1 MKFDITLLLDRSGSM
16 QDKKDDHI
24 GGVKS
29 FIQDN
34 KSFPDTTFSLI
45 QFDSQEPFELVI
57 NNQNIDDVDLDKID
71 LIPRG
76 GTPLLDAIGKTIAH
90 IDNKKQ
96 NNENT
101 QIVLMVVTDGE
112 ENDSKEWKKNDLK
125 KLIIEKEKDWKILY
139 LGANIDVFSESGSF
153 GLSARSSAN
162 YINTSTGI
170 DKLYRVTS
178 NKLSSMRSAYS
189 SGLEKSVILDS
200 SNANFTAEDYAEL
213 NNNENNQ

>member
-1 MKFDITLLLDRSGSM
+1 MQFDITLLLDRSGSM

-57 NNQNIDDVDLDKID
+57 DNQNINDVDLDKID
-71 LIPRG
+71 LVPRG
-76 GTPLLDAIGKTIAH
+76 GTPLLDAVGKTIAH

-96 NNENT
+96 NSENT

-125 KLIIEKEKDWKILY
+125 NLIVEKEKDWKILY
-139 LGANIDVFSESGSF
+139 LGANIDVFSENGSF
-153 GLSARSSAN
+153 GLSAKSSAN
-162 YINTSTGI
+162 YINTSQGI
-170 DKLYRVTS
+170 NNLYNVTS
-178 NKLSSMRSAYS
+178 RKLSSMRSAYS
-189 SGLEKSVILDS
+189 DGLDKSAILNS
-200 SNANFTAEDYAEL
+200 ANANFTEEDYQAL
-213 NNNENNQ
+213 TDNSDNN